1 MDPVTPTPVSPNTP
15 TIASPMPPLASVA
28 TPGRLVAQDRRTVG
42 ITSDMLTPLLAA
54 LSEAGIRH
62 VSVVV
67 EVAGQRLVVDA
78 TINRRVDRRN
88 GRAYFWLYPLGTGQT
103 LLRDVYL
110 KHRAGAPRG
119 AKNPLP
125 VVIYSVFPK
134 SK

>member
-1 MDPVTPTPVSPNTP
+1 
-15 TIASPMPPLASVA
+15 
-28 TPGRLVAQDRRTVG
+28 
-42 ITSDMLTPLLAA
+42 MLTPLLAA

-62 VSVVV
+62 VSVII
-67 EVAGQRLVVDA
+67 EVASHRLVVDA

-88 GRAYFWLYPLGTGQT
+88 GHVYFWLYPLGPGQT

-110 KHRAGAPRG
+110 KHRAGASRG

-125 VVIYSVFPK
+125 VVIYSVSPK